1 MRTSDACLNFS
12 SSSMPQNA
20 ELIVLCLRLTN
31 GNTALARWIGDV
43 KAGMAKCKVLA
54 PLLAAEA
61 MEDQFDIGG
70 SQRRVA

>member
-1 MRTSDACLNFS
+1 V
-12 SSSMPQNA
+12 PQNA
-20 ELIVLCLRLTN
+20 INIELCLRLTN
-31 GNTALARWIGDV
+31 GNTALARWIGEGSS
-43 KAGMAKCKVLA
+43 KLARCKVLA